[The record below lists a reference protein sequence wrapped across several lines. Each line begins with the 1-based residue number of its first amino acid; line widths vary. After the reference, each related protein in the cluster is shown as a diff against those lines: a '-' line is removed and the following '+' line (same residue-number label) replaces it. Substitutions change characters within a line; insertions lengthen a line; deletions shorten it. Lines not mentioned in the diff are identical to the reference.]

1 MVLYKDGSYV
11 TNSTFPD
18 TDFMENADYIIPDGS
33 EIAEKIIS
41 LYPNFEIVEDG
52 SGNIADVAATEPII
66 TSEQI
71 KTRKAERIQESKV
84 QLAQWLNS
92 NPFLYTD
99 GNYYS
104 CTEEKQALLNG
115 NLASYERAT
124 KAGIEYPLKWNSTG
138 DECKLWEYA
147 DLLELSL
154 SIAAYVAPKV
164 SQQQSIELQI
174 KACETIDEINA
185 IEINYDE

>member
-1 MVLYKDGSYV
+1 MVLYKNKHFV
-11 TNSTFPD
+11 TRSDAPND
-18 TDFMENADYIIPDGS
+18 DFMGNADYIINDDS
-33 EIAEKIIS
+33 ELAEKIIS
-41 LYPNFEIVEDG
+41 LCPNFEIVEDTNG
-52 SGNIADVAATEPII
+52 DIIDVIETEPVII
-66 TSEQI
+66 PEQI
-71 KTRKAERIQESKV
+71 EIHKTERIQESKI
-84 QLAQWLNS
+84 QLAQWLND

-99 GNYYS
+99 GKYYS

-138 DECKLWEYA
+138 NECELWEYA
-147 DLLELSL
+147 DLLALSL

-174 KACETIDEINA
+174 KACETIDEIDA